1 MNKKTMLLCLLGA
14 GMMWMPM
21 TANAAI
27 NGTTQTTAVPDDH
40 EITGTVEDASGP
52 MIGATIKVVGT
63 AIGTVTDFDGKFTL
77 KCKPGDML
85 EVSYIGYTSVQV
97 KASQGMKVML
107 SEDNTQLSEVVV
119 TALGIKRERKALG
132 YGVSEV
138 KGEELTKAKE
148 TNVINSLSG
157 KVAGL
162 VVQNTAGGSSGSTRV
177 LLRGNTEMN
186 LELIDVD
193 PTVLAQMLGQ
203 TKVNGITVEAPLDQ
217 SPYFAVA
224 FRVWIAGE
232 KDGERRYQYFWY
244 AKGKFSVPETGGS
257 TKTESIEFGHIN
269 LTAQFAQTIFNG
281 IICYNV
287 RSNKG
292 IL

>member
-1 MNKKTMLLCLLGA
+1 MLLCLLGA

-132 YGVSEV
+132 Y
-138 KGEELTKAKE
+138 A
-148 TNVINSLSG
+148 LS
-157 KVAGL
+157 
-162 VVQNTAGGSSGSTRV
+162 
-177 LLRGNTEMN
+177 
-186 LELIDVD
+186 
-193 PTVLAQMLGQ
+193 
-203 TKVNGITVEAPLDQ
+203 
-217 SPYFAVA
+217 
-224 FRVWIAGE
+224 
-232 KDGERRYQYFWY
+232 
-244 AKGKFSVPETGGS
+244 
-257 TKTESIEFGHIN
+257 
-269 LTAQFAQTIFNG
+269 
-281 IICYNV
+281 
-287 RSNKG
+287 
-292 IL
+292 